1 MTYSPATQEEQKNV
15 SLKNGDYCFIQIFN
29 DLSNI
34 YVCKAVK
41 NIENENYTLCDVGDV
56 LFGTIYCKG

>member
-1 MTYSPATQEEQKNV
+1 M
-15 SLKNGDYCFIQIFN
+15 FN

-56 LFGTIYCKG
+56 LFKTIYCKGQLKTLIGSLIK